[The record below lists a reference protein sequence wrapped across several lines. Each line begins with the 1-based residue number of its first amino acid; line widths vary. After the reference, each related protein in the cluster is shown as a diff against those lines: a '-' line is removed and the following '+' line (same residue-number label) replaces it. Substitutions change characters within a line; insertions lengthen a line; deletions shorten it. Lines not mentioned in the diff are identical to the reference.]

1 MGAAAAGPKEKAP
14 RVERGEGLE
23 AVERVGNKPSELGML
38 DLISS
43 A

>member
-1 MGAAAAGPKEKAP
+1 MGVAAVGPKEKTP

-23 AVERVGNKPSELGML
+23 AMERAGNKLEELGMF
-38 DLISS
+38 DFISS